1 MIWLVIKLLIKLRQ
15 FQKIHNRII
24 QKVTNVHDKEI
35 PKKIPEEKYIYISRR
50 KTKNYY

>member
-1 MIWLVIKLLIKLRQ
+1 MIKLLIKLRQ

-35 PKKIPEEKYIYISRR
+35 PKKIPEEKYIYIQ
-50 KTKNYY
+50 KKDKKLLLI